1 MKLRLKLGL
10 LLMETSLEV
19 KVIVNQLTTIN
30 PFLGNHE
37 SGNDDKTLF

>member
-19 KVIVNQLTTIN
+19 KVIVNQVTTIN
-30 PFLGNHE
+30 PFLGYHE
-37 SGNDDKTLF
+37 SDNDNKTLF